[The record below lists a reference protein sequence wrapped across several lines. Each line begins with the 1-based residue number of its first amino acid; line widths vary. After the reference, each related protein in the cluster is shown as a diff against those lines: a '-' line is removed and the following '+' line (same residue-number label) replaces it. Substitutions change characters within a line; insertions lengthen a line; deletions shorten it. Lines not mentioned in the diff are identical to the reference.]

1 MHHARGLKAV
11 ASGLIALLIGGAG
24 GMVFYIL
31 HLPLPWTLG
40 SISATATVAAI
51 GAPWRMPRAA
61 QSVAMPI
68 VGVIAGS
75 AFTPAVISSATQWWD
90 AILLVTI
97 FSAAITGL
105 GYAYFRAIGR
115 FDQPTAFFASSP
127 GGLGEMTLL
136 GGSLGGDM
144 RSLVLVHSARILLAV
159 FLIPLILQVLL
170 GHPVGRVSPF
180 AATAS
185 TLSYADATLLIFC
198 AIGGFALSRI
208 LRYPTGALVLS
219 LALSAAIHGT
229 GLSSATPPPWVSAA
243 MQVLIGAVAGARF
256 ADVGWHG
263 TTRIV
268 SVALIWGCTIVA
280 IVIGAAT
287 LSSWLLDHTFVVMLL
302 AMAPGG
308 MVEMT
313 VMTFAL
319 GVEVALVVTC
329 QIVRIL
335 MVVTLM
341 PPTYRLL
348 FPPKRDANGDRIQ

>member
-1 MHHARGLKAV
+1 
-11 ASGLIALLIGGAG
+11 
-24 GMVFYIL
+24 
-31 HLPLPWTLG
+31 LPLPWTLG
-40 SISATATVAAI
+40 SITATAIAAGM
-51 GAPWRMPRAA
+51 GAPWRTPKAA
-61 QSVAMPI
+61 QIFAMPI

-75 AFTPAVISSATQWWD
+75 AFTPAVISSAAQWWD

-105 GYAYFRAIGR
+105 GYVYFRAIGR
-115 FDQPTAFFASSP
+115 FDRPTAFFASSP

-159 FLIPLILQVLL
+159 FLIPLTLQVLL

-180 AATAS
+180 AATAGKLTHS
-185 TLSYADATLLIFC
+185 DTSLLMLC
-198 AIGGFALSRI
+198 AIGGFTLSRI

-219 LALSAAIHGT
+219 LALSAAIHAT
-229 GLSSATPPPWVSAA
+229 GLSSAAPPPWVSAA

-256 ADVGWHG
+256 ADVGWSG

-268 SVALIWGCTIVA
+268 SVAVIWGCTIVA

-287 LSSWLLDHTFVVMLL
+287 LSSLLLDHTFVVMLL

-319 GVEVALVVTC
+319 GVDVALVVTC

-335 MVVTLM
+335 LVVTLM
-341 PPTYRLL
+341 PPTYRIL
-348 FPPKRDANGDRIQ
+348 FPAKKDANEDRIQ